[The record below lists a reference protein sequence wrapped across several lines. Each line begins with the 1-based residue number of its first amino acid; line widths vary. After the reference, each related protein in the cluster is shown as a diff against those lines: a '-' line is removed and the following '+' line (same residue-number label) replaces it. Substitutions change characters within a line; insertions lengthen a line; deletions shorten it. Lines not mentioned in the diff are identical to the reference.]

1 MILSV
6 SNIHKSF
13 NEIPVLRN
21 VSFHIEDYDKAAIV
35 GINGAG
41 KTTLLR
47 IIMGELS
54 ADEGIV
60 TVSRDKTIGYLS
72 QHEAVSGDNTIYDE
86 LLSVKQELID
96 LEQKM
101 RSIEL
106 QMKTAS
112 EDTLQHLMNT
122 YASLTHA
129 FESANG
135 YAYRSELTWP

>member
-101 RSIEL
+101 RSVEL

-112 EDTLQHLMNT
+112 GDALQQLMNT
-122 YASLTHA
+122 YTNLTPVSYTH
-129 FESANG
+129 
-135 YAYRSELTWP
+135 LTLPTICSV